1 MPVAARGAQGA
12 IAAQQA
18 ARALKKDAANASSKN
33 LAGGARAKSPSPPP
47 EKAKKEEKPK
57 GPLMR
62 ACCSI
67 LGFLD
72 QTWLQTLQYIVFLV
86 AFQSLTGTI
95 RKPEEFYFDKHLTD
109 TFISNPFDADH
120 NRFQDTRRVSD
131 IWEWTRVVL
140 TPGLFHHSAEGE
152 YWPDGSGYHNL
163 VNATPMSVSDVVDAD
178 NVVSFTQGIV
188 FKQSRAEPIPGT
200 ICFANHTCYGDG
212 AVVDD
217 FGDGGD
223 KNSFGRRVDDISL
236 AAADFHYWS
245 ANNLGANPAGT
256 ASASQLSYRNFPS
269 GGFIA
274 IFLPFFSDT
283 YLEDQEGT
291 FDQVRDHRHHEAT
304 PSNGKYPRYYCAR
317 STYNGWHITQ
327 RCNPIAGQNDFV
339 VRTMFEEML
348 VKMKRGHW
356 IDHQTR
362 LVSVT
367 MQLKNNNAG
376 VRFVARYM
384 FELTQMGAV
393 LPSYDMETLIDSEEN
408 DSQQNMWMT
417 IALVLTGWFALLE
430 GVEMLQSGPMGYF
443 TNMWNVM
450 DWANFGLFAL
460 VYLTLSNTRAHND
473 RDKAGHCPA
482 KICVEFGYYD
492 MWEVFSVARQAKF
505 FMSLCVCIQLL
516 KIVKF
521 TNVIIP
527 KMSLATRVLSKGCY
541 DLLFF
546 GIIFGVSMFAF
557 CMLFYIQLGSFM
569 DDFYSQTSSV
579 IALAKALFG
588 DFPFEEIIDNSR
600 GYTNGILFLVY
611 LFVAVFI
618 LLSMFLAILGE
629 AQAEVREDERRLE
642 AEGEFP
648 NQYGFLGEFSEFV
661 QKRIDKLT
669 KKELTT
675 EQQAEADEAEKQQ
688 QESPGLDG
696 ALNMALTKM
705 QKKLDSSVQ
714 NRVTNLEQRLMSR
727 LSALGDRVNGTGP
740 TGGPGGRKGS
750 LRDSGLSG
758 NDSRSASRN
767 GGGITSS
774 DRERSRERG
783 KSESPTRMVQRG
795 GSEFKLVDGA
805 AEGRPPRDRS
815 RERGGGG
822 EGDERR
828 RSLTSNGS
836 GAQNGGLAAA
846 ARAAAAENARNVLD
860 GGGGGGG
867 GRRDS
872 RAGSD
877 RIRPIARPPG
887 AAPPRRGSCN
897 GSSKPDLQA

>member
-1 MPVAARGAQGA
+1 MPICA
-12 IAAQQA
+12 
-18 ARALKKDAANASSKN
+18 
-33 LAGGARAKSPSPPP
+33 
-47 EKAKKEEKPK
+47 
-57 GPLMR
+57 
-62 ACCSI
+62 
-67 LGFLD
+67 
-72 QTWLQTLQYIVFLV
+72 
-86 AFQSLTGTI
+86 
-95 RKPEEFYFDKHLTD
+95 HL
-109 TFISNPFDADH
+109 
-120 NRFQDTRRVSD
+120 
-131 IWEWTRVVL
+131 
-140 TPGLFHHSAEGE
+140 
-152 YWPDGSGYHNL
+152 
-163 VNATPMSVSDVVDAD
+163 
-178 NVVSFTQGIV
+178 
-188 FKQSRAEPIPGT
+188 
-200 ICFANHTCYGDG
+200 
-212 AVVDD
+212 
-217 FGDGGD
+217 
-223 KNSFGRRVDDISL
+223 
-236 AAADFHYWS
+236 
-245 ANNLGANPAGT
+245 
-256 ASASQLSYRNFPS
+256 
-269 GGFIA
+269 
-274 IFLPFFSDT
+274 
-283 YLEDQEGT
+283 
-291 FDQVRDHRHHEAT
+291 
-304 PSNGKYPRYYCAR
+304 
-317 STYNGWHITQ
+317 
-327 RCNPIAGQNDFV
+327 
-339 VRTMFEEML
+339 
-348 VKMKRGHW
+348 
-356 IDHQTR
+356 
-362 LVSVT
+362 
-367 MQLKNNNAG
+367 
-376 VRFVARYM
+376 
-384 FELTQMGAV
+384 
-393 LPSYDMETLIDSEEN
+393 
-408 DSQQNMWMT
+408 
-417 IALVLTGWFALLE
+417 
-430 GVEMLQSGPMGYF
+430 
-443 TNMWNVM
+443 
-450 DWANFGLFAL
+450 
-460 VYLTLSNTRAHND
+460 
-473 RDKAGHCPA
+473 
-482 KICVEFGYYD
+482 
-492 MWEVFSVARQAKF
+492 
-505 FMSLCVCIQLL
+505 QLL
-516 KIVKF
+516 KIIKF
-521 TNVIIP
+521 TNVIVP
-527 KMSLATRVLSKGCY
+527 KMSLMTSVLAKGCY

-546 GIIFGVSMFAF
+546 GIIFAISMFAF

-688 QESPGLDG
+688 QENPGLDG